1 MNDEDLYEKAWEAV
15 QEDPLWYLMDSKK
28 STEEFLDWADLNHKE
43 AFQAML
49 NEWLQ
54 TAEGQAFFE
63 MVVSK
68 LMDNRPEPDREQNP
82 FEDR

>member
-1 MNDEDLYEKAWEAV
+1 MNDEELYEKAWEAV
-15 QEDPLWYLMDSKK
+15 QEEPLAYLMDSKK

-54 TAEGQAFFE
+54 TAEGKAFFE
-63 MVVSK
+63 MAVEK
-68 LMDNRPEPDREQNP
+68 LVNDRPEPDIEQM
-82 FEDR
+82 EDR